1 MKYLLIVSSFL
12 LATNLSAQKATTR
25 VVVCLYERLDF
36 NTDFPISEIG
46 DINKIDE
53 LLVYDSLRSLL
64 GGQLAEFS
72 SQEVVFEVL
81 TPNESYYFEQ
91 KGLKKEMSNPS
102 RKGID
107 LNSISDREFWVFMNN
122 HQADYLLFVNYYQID
137 KFRVDDEQMEI
148 LKRTIPSF
156 YLVSAL
162 SERKAPKY
170 SEHLIDF
177 DVFDVNKQRILSFG
191 NFGIPILKFKPETM
205 ALKGLDFYTIKKTYR
220 NLAKKLWEELTL
232 AIEEQRAIRK

>member
-1 MKYLLIVSSFL
+1 MKHLLIVFSFL

-91 KGLKKEMSNPS
+91 KGLKKES
-102 RKGID
+102 RNGYDYWQGIT
-107 LNSISDREFWVFMNN
+107 IT
-122 HQADYLLFVNYYQID
+122 
-137 KFRVDDEQMEI
+137 EI
-148 LKRTIPSF
+148 Q
-156 YLVSAL
+156 
-162 SERKAPKY
+162 PK
-170 SEHLIDF
+170 
-177 DVFDVNKQRILSFG
+177 K
-191 NFGIPILKFKPETM
+191 
-205 ALKGLDFYTIKKTYR
+205 
-220 NLAKKLWEELTL
+220 
-232 AIEEQRAIRK
+232 